1 MIIERVLWCLMLGF
15 IFDLKKRQIASEKWC
30 QVFSKN
36 IFYMSH
42 VMLNRYN
49 IYANKGATTPGIRWK
64 ITGWFLRKTYPQIN
78 RKIKRK
84 PLLF

>member
-15 IFDLKKRQIASEKWC
+15 IFDLKKRQIASEKSC

-42 VMLNRYN
+42 VMLNRYVF
-49 IYANKGATTPGIRWK
+49 YKVV
-64 ITGWFLRKTYPQIN
+64 FLFLILTCHKFHLIFVQWALIHLM
-78 RKIKRK
+78 K
-84 PLLF
+84 